1 MKAQHKR
8 NLNIL
13 KDSHKNLDRRF
24 DSLLH
29 QLTEEEQDEA
39 INKRIKSNIE
49 DIKICI
55 KLYEDRLSKE

>member
-24 DSLLH
+24 NSLLH

-39 INKRIKSNIE
+39 INKRIKSSIE

>member
-13 KDSHKNLDRRF
+13 KDSHKNLDRRV

-39 INKRIKSNIE
+39 INKRIKSSIE